1 MEEKNQVSEGMR
13 ARLSAFSGDA
23 GIAVWGTDNGFC
35 LEYQPHRQMSTASA
49 AKLFILGTVLEQ
61 FEQKRLFPDTQLTVR
76 REDIAGGSGILR
88 HLTPGIRLSVR
99 DLAVLMV
106 ILSDN
111 TATNMLFDLLG
122 GVEPVNR
129 HLERY
134 GVREARL
141 NRKISDD
148 DAVVAKSSFGEAS
161 AAGFAD
167 YLKKVLQGCVLGPDY
182 RKSFQDILCRQQYKD
197 MFPRKLPLEDFY
209 DGPEADMI
217 RLGNKTGFMTGI
229 RSDVGFFQIPGK
241 GEYVYAAL
249 TEGCS
254 DKSYAADNEASVLIA
269 DIGREAF
276 KMICA
281 EKRIRL

>member
-111 TATNMLFDLLG
+111 TATNMLIDLLG
-122 GVEPVNR
+122 GAEPVNQ
-129 HLERY
+129 HLKRY

-148 DAVVAKSSFGEAS
+148 DAVTAASSFGEAS

-167 YLKKVLQGCVLGPDY
+167 YLKRMLQGCILGPDY
-182 RKSFQDILCRQQYKD
+182 QKSFRDILCRQQYKD
-197 MFPRKLPLEDFY
+197 MFPRRIPLADFY
-209 DGPEADMI
+209 DKPGTAMI
-217 RLGNKTGFMTGI
+217 KLGNKTGFMTGI
-229 RSDVGFFQIPGK
+229 RSDVGFFEIPGK
-241 GEYVYAAL
+241 GEYVYAVL
-249 TEGCS
+249 TEGCA
-254 DKSYAADNEASVLIA
+254 DKSYAAENEASVLIA
-269 DIGREAF
+269 TVGQEVFRR
-276 KMICA
+276 ICT
-281 EKRIRL
+281 EQKEG